1 MFARESHL
9 IVVFCSIRFF
19 GPHLGS
25 DLMLF
30 CAAAQCAFP
39 RHVRQ
44 GRPKIKKQR
53 NLLVGQ
59 ETLPRPFSV
68 LEKCMDG
75 HELCL
80 ESQRSPSFET
90 RDATEWSANAE
101 FLFDRLV
108 FDIFRNRVVPCVVWC
123 SKELVDCCVG
133 SVPQIC

>member
-1 MFARESHL
+1 MLGR
-9 IVVFCSIRFF
+9 VFDMVKYNECCGCVEVRCSAVRFF
-19 GPHLGS
+19 LDMS
-25 DLMLF
+25 DN
-30 CAAAQCAFP
+30 
-39 RHVRQ
+39 
-44 GRPKIKKQR
+44 
-53 NLLVGQ
+53 NLLVGRQ
-59 ETLPRPFSV
+59 TL